1 VLISALRCD
10 RCEDTTHI
18 PVDDDLLDDPR
29 AVMRDAVEND
39 WLVQHTA
46 TDHTYGRAV
55 CPLCRMAGYG
65 KDWS

>member
-1 VLISALRCD
+1 MLIVALRCD

-18 PVDDDLLDDPR
+18 PADETLTDAR
-29 AVMRDAVEND
+29 EVMHDAVKND

-55 CPLCRMAGYG
+55 CPLCQMAGYG
-65 KDWS
+65 KDWA